1 MLEWILPLV
10 ALPESYVLSRWLCR
24 YLRGRGM
31 TVPDAHKMG
40 NPQVSRPGGPAIV
53 ISLLTPL
60 VILYFLTGSIQI
72 VSFAL
77 SVVIAF
83 AVGFVDDLRALSGP
97 VKVGLVVVSALP
109 LLALHTYSVVMPF
122 PFAGHIRLSTIYPV
136 LILIALPVTA
146 NAFNMIDVYNG
157 LVSGFTAIATVPLII
172 DFIFTG
178 QLIPSLMA
186 LALLLATAGFYPLHR
201 NPAKLFPGDSGT
213 LALGAA
219 YGAVAIIGH
228 AEFIAVVALL
238 PAVLN
243 SFYVISSVGG
253 LVEHRKMK
261 KRPVVLDKEFKLNA
275 ARDPDAPMT
284 LTRMMLADGPLTESE
299 VTRRILYL
307 EAFSAS
313 LAILTFFL
321 LGVRI

>member
-1 MLEWILPLV
+1 MQTTLLLEWILPLV

-83 AVGFVDDLRALSGP
+83 AVGF
-97 VKVGLVVVSALP
+97 VVVSALP